1 MRALSQI
8 WGAIQGYLFPYLTE
22 TLGPLTEK
30 QKQLVAILELVRV
43 EEFVRG
49 EGKVRGRKRESRR
62 ALARA
67 FVVKAVYNFSSTRAL
82 IDYLENCPGVRRMC
96 GYEKTSEIPHESTF
110 SRAFEEFAVSELPQ
124 RVHAALIEKHRK
136 EVLVGH
142 ISRDSTAIEG
152 REKPVPQPTPE
163 KPERGPRKRG
173 RPRRGEERP
182 PKEPTV
188 LERQAERSLEALL
201 KELPQR
207 CDRGVKRNSRGYQES
222 WTGYKL
228 HVDCA
233 DGQIPVS
240 AVLSSASVHDS
251 QVAIPLAK
259 MTAQRVT
266 NLYDLMDAAYDAEPI
281 REYSRSLGH
290 VPIIDRNPRRGEKVE
305 MDPATKERY
314 QERTSAE
321 RVFSRFKDEFGGE
334 TVRVRGPVKVMAHLM
349 FGILVLTADQLLRLV
364 M

>member
-22 TLGPLTEK
+22 TLGSLTEK

-67 FVVKAVYNFSSTRAL
+67 FVAQAVYNWKTTREL
-82 IDYLENCPGVRRMC
+82 IEELGSNLNLRWLC
-96 GYEKTSEIPHESTF
+96 GYEKKEDLPHESTF

-136 EVLVGH
+136 EEVGGH
-142 ISRDSTAIEG
+142 ISRDSTVIEG
-152 REKPVPQPTPE
+152 REKPVPRPTPE
-163 KPERGPRKRG
+163 RKPRKRG

-290 VPIIDRNPRRGEKVE
+290 VPIIDRNPRRGEKME
-305 MDPATKERY
+305 MDAATKERY

>member
-8 WGAIQGYLFPYLTE
+8 LGAIQGYLFPYLTE
-22 TLGPLTEK
+22 TLGSLTEK

-67 FVVKAVYNFSSTRAL
+67 FVAQAVYNWKTTREL
-82 IDYLENCPGVRRMC
+82 IEELGSNLNLRWLC
-96 GYEKTSEIPHESTF
+96 GYEKKEDLPHESTF

-136 EVLVGH
+136 EVVVGH
-142 ISRDSTAIEG
+142 ISRDSTVIER
-152 REKPVPQPTPE
+152 REKPVPRPTPE
-163 KPERGPRKRG
+163 RKPRKRG